1 LWSWL
6 LIAVIATV
14 VLYSASVVGL
24 VVAGRGAE
32 ARAVAGFV
40 PDCVVLFRR
49 LIADERVPRRS
60 KLLDAGARRLADDAV
75 WTQPGTTRLSGTH
88 RGRDA
93 VVAFFLE
100 VASYA
105 LVVRPLEYF
114 GDGERVVAVVDVELA
129 GERTRSIASP
139 SAMASSPR
147 SSTSATLRCRAGS
160 SGARRRFP
168 EVIP

>member
-1 LWSWL
+1 M
-6 LIAVIATV
+6 
-14 VLYSASVVGL
+14 SAFR
-24 VVAGRGAE
+24 VAASYWT
-32 ARAVAGFV
+32 
-40 PDCVVLFRR
+40 
-49 LIADERVPRRS
+49 RV
-60 KLLDAGARRLADDAV
+60 LDAFADDVV

-129 GERTRSIASP
+129 GERANGSIASP
-139 SAMASSPR
+139 AAMPHR
-147 SSTSATLRCRAGS
+147 RGRAH
-160 SGARRRFP
+160 RRH
-168 EVIP
+168 

>member
-1 LWSWL
+1 MRASTRTAALLTGCGVPLWSWL

-60 KLLDAGARRLADDAV
+60 KLLDAGARRL
-75 WTQPGTTRLSGTH
+75 R
-88 RGRDA
+88 
-93 VVAFFLE
+93 
-100 VASYA
+100 
-105 LVVRPLEYF
+105 
-114 GDGERVVAVVDVELA
+114 
-129 GERTRSIASP
+129 
-139 SAMASSPR
+139 
-147 SSTSATLRCRAGS
+147 
-160 SGARRRFP
+160 
-168 EVIP
+168 

>member
-1 LWSWL
+1 MRASTRTAALLTGVAVPLWSWL

-60 KLLDAGARRLADDAV
+60 KPLDAGARRL
-75 WTQPGTTRLSGTH
+75 R
-88 RGRDA
+88 
-93 VVAFFLE
+93 
-100 VASYA
+100 
-105 LVVRPLEYF
+105 
-114 GDGERVVAVVDVELA
+114 
-129 GERTRSIASP
+129 
-139 SAMASSPR
+139 
-147 SSTSATLRCRAGS
+147 
-160 SGARRRFP
+160 
-168 EVIP
+168 